1 MRPVSR
7 STQIQ
12 DSTISGPE
20 TWISILPLES
30 SRYPMSHFSSSFP
43 AGASSEMA
51 QNQSALVNYATLL
64 LKWLLEKKKKT
75 KRKGKERKVEL
86 IL

>member
-1 MRPVSR
+1 MRLVPR

-12 DSTISGPE
+12 DSTINGPE

-30 SRYPMSHFSSSFP
+30 SRNPMSHFSSSFP

-64 LKWLLEKKKKT
+64 LKWLLEKKT
-75 KRKGKERKVEL
+75 KRKGKARKVEL